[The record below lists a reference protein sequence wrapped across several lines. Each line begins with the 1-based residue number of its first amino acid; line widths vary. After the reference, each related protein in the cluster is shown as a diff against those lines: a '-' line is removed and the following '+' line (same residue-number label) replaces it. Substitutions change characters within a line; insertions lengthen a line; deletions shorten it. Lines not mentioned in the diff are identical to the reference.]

1 MYIVTLSFKQ
11 AVVLGLTFDL
21 QIGPVARDNEN
32 TSPATQSLIDDEIK
46 RLLKVSYEE
55 EEKRRGTLYWSYS
68 GTPLKYM
75 QWVAWDHC
83 CVYSTVIIRIER

>member
-1 MYIVTLSFKQ
+1 MYIVTLSFKP

-55 EEKRRGTLYWSYS
+55 EEKRRGTLYWVDLKVSYS

-75 QWVAWDHC
+75 Q
-83 CVYSTVIIRIER
+83 